1 MAASDPVPTLIHGL
15 VEAII
20 ASLRA
25 KAESKGL
32 KLDLARDPEDIIVRV
47 DRKLLGR
54 VVIDLIHA
62 SIEDTVWGAIRVSIS
77 RSADAD
83 RRMIEISVARVGEG
97 IGATAATA
105 LASGQDAAGTLGGR
119 IFQTERPG
127 GSTYVL
133 QVPAL

>member
-1 MAASDPVPTLIHGL
+1 L

-20 ASLRA
+20 ASLRS

-32 KLDLARDPEDIIVRV
+32 SLDLARDPEDIIVRI

-54 VVIDLIHA
+54 IVIDLIHA
-62 SIEDTVWGAIRVSIS
+62 SIEDMVWGSIRVSIS

-83 RRMIEISVARVGEG
+83 QRMIEISVARIGEG

-105 LASGQDAAGTLGGR
+105 LASSQHAAGALGGR
-119 IFQTERPG
+119 IFQTG
-127 GSTYVL
+127 QQDGSTYVL
-133 QVPAL
+133 QVPGL

>member
-1 MAASDPVPTLIHGL
+1 MAAPDPVPTLIHGL
-15 VEAII
+15 IEAII
-20 ASLRA
+20 ASLRS

-32 KLDLARDPEDIIVRV
+32 RLELARDPEDIIVRI
-47 DRKLLGR
+47 DRKRVGR

-62 SIEDTVWGAIRVSIS
+62 SIEDMVWGAIQVSIS
-77 RSADAD
+77 RSADEEQG
-83 RRMIEISVARVGEG
+83 MVEIRVARVGEG

-119 IFQTERPG
+119 IFRTEQQG

-133 QVPAL
+133 QIPGL